1 MLVQFLVEHQS
12 TPDILIPERFL
23 EYISLGWQEWR
34 ARGGRGARPPI
45 IPVLIYRG
53 PRKWRAPHSFAEG
66 YDLPLTTSWRDDL
79 LDFRIVVDDLTRETD
94 ERLRERVMSDAGR
107 LALLALRHAHAHDLM
122 DHLEKWRD
130 MWDHVTTA
138 PTGLMAFTDLVRY
151 IADVNPHVDHERLM
165 RLAPVHAEEARQIM
179 PTLFQKERER
189 GRKEG
194 RREGLLVGQRDLLAE
209 LLRQR
214 FGEIPEAITRSLNE
228 ADKPTIE
235 RWAKRL
241 LTAHA
246 IEDVLR

>member
-1 MLVQFLVEHQS
+1 
-12 TPDILIPERFL
+12 
-23 EYISLGWQEWR
+23 
-34 ARGGRGARPPI
+34 
-45 IPVLIYRG
+45 
-53 PRKWRAPHSFAEG
+53 
-66 YDLPLTTSWRDDL
+66 LPLTTSWRDDL

-94 ERLRERVMSDAGR
+94 ERLRERVMTDAGR
-107 LALLALRHAHAHDLM
+107 LALLALRHAHARDLM

-165 RLAPVHAEEARQIM
+165 RLVPVHAEEARQIM

-189 GRKEG
+189 GRQ
-194 RREGLLVGQRDLLAE
+194 EGLLVGQRDLLAE

-214 FGEIPEAITRSLNE
+214 FGEIPETITRSLKE
-228 ADKPTIE
+228 ADKTTIE

-241 LTAHA
+241 LTARA
-246 IEDVLR
+246 IEDVVR